1 MSVKKKLTKHGN
13 SYALIIE
20 RPILD
25 LLGIDGNTVLNISS
39 PDGCSL
45 VITPESREDKKN
57 RFNEELDQIN
67 KKYGKVLNGLLTNER
82 NFISHP

>member
-45 VITPESREDKKN
+45 VITPESRHDKKN
-57 RFNEELDQIN
+57 RFTEELDQIN
-67 KKYGKVLNGLLTNER
+67 KKYGKVLKRLADK
-82 NFISHP
+82 